1 MNIVIVTSEYATNG
15 GGLALQCRIFV
26 EMLSNLG
33 HHTSVLSSIPD
44 NVISGGYNPLLGM
57 ELALEEK
64 LQLDSRH
71 CSNQDL
77 IIAFGGGM
85 NGYYAAQLAKRISK
99 RLWIMYRGSDANL
112 CKWNHSLAEMNKLSC
127 RQSEIVICL
136 SEELKNNL
144 IALGVEKNKIQ
155 VIPNAVTKV
164 ADVECNFKNTPI
176 TIGSGA
182 TNLNEKKGVVR
193 LIKMVAVY
201 NRQHPERPVN
211 LELAGHVDDDYLK
224 QFQSIAKSENIEHQV
239 KFLGKVDRTSFSDMQ
254 KRWDIYIQAS
264 VCEGMGNAVTEAM
277 SIGKPV
283 LISKTGYVAENA
295 EKDFPDM
302 LLKSLTPEDMADS
315 LASLLNSED
324 IEVAYRQFYET
335 FFVKVA
341 PSQIRSKWQ
350 NLLSHRKPNCSV
362 CAPPQSIL
370 SVILHDVAGD
380 KHDNITTPVKAFE
393 KFVRD
398 IAQSGYKLC
407 SMAQYLEATKKDRIN
422 LIVCTFDDGYEG
434 LFINAQ
440 PIMEEYGFSA
450 TVFICTDYL
459 GKKNSWNLKDKTLRK
474 HMDVAQLRQLQAHG
488 WEIGSHGVTHESLLK
503 LSDEE
508 LMMQLVDSKRIL
520 EDLFG
525 PIRTYAYPYGD
536 YSPFIEKQVKKY
548 YDSAFLLMEGGVFL
562 TVDAHRIH
570 RYYISEIY
578 EIIGCK

>member
-283 LISKTGYVAENA
+283 LI
-295 EKDFPDM
+295 
-302 LLKSLTPEDMADS
+302 
-315 LASLLNSED
+315 
-324 IEVAYRQFYET
+324 
-335 FFVKVA
+335 
-341 PSQIRSKWQ
+341 
-350 NLLSHRKPNCSV
+350 
-362 CAPPQSIL
+362 
-370 SVILHDVAGD
+370 
-380 KHDNITTPVKAFE
+380 
-393 KFVRD
+393 
-398 IAQSGYKLC
+398 
-407 SMAQYLEATKKDRIN
+407 
-422 LIVCTFDDGYEG
+422 
-434 LFINAQ
+434 
-440 PIMEEYGFSA
+440 
-450 TVFICTDYL
+450 
-459 GKKNSWNLKDKTLRK
+459 
-474 HMDVAQLRQLQAHG
+474 
-488 WEIGSHGVTHESLLK
+488 
-503 LSDEE
+503 
-508 LMMQLVDSKRIL
+508 
-520 EDLFG
+520 
-525 PIRTYAYPYGD
+525 
-536 YSPFIEKQVKKY
+536 
-548 YDSAFLLMEGGVFL
+548 
-562 TVDAHRIH
+562 
-570 RYYISEIY
+570 
-578 EIIGCK
+578 